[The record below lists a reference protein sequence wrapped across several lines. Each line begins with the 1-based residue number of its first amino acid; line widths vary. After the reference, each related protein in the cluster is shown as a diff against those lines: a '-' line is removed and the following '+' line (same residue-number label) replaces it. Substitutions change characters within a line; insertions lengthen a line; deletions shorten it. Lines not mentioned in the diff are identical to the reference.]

1 LKVQRFLA
9 SLLGAPPD
17 PQRAFAAVMGERG
30 HAAAI
35 DFLFQGIVH
44 NTAKSG
50 ALLAAQGM
58 FAVVGTYAMEHGW
71 PVALILPAMILLLS
85 GALLAMTILRSTMG
99 SYQPGADQD
108 AVVAQMLA
116 LVAARMI
123 RFNLALY
130 MTFVSVILLL
140 VATIIQAR

>member
-1 LKVQRFLA
+1 MLRLIA
-9 SLLGAPPD
+9 SLLGEPVD
-17 PQRAFAAVMGERG
+17 RKRAFNAVLGERSPAAVV
-30 HAAAI
+30 
-35 DFLFQGIVH
+35 DFLLQGIVH

-71 PVALILPAMILLLS
+71 PVALVLPAMVLLLS
-85 GALLAMTILRSTMG
+85 GALLAMTILRSTAG
-99 SYQPGADQD
+99 NYRPGADQE
-108 AVVAQMLA
+108 AVAAQMFA
-116 LVAARMI
+116 LVIARMI

-140 VATIIQAR
+140 IATIIQAL